1 VSKLFKTV
9 VFSLLLVVVVFSFAG
24 PVFAV
29 NLETNYPSI
38 PGVGSLEQ
46 GQELEDEGERAAF
59 YARYIFRLV
68 FYIVFGVCVAV
79 IIAGGVLYISASA
92 KPVAIVSAKAMI
104 QRALLGL
111 GILVASYLILYT
123 INPQL
128 LVMKFDVEEPGP
140 IDITSAVEAD
150 EPGEVEVYYLNP
162 TGIALQTLEGAA
174 EEMYHLSEDG
184 IPVSGT
190 LYYDNYYNPVI
201 AKTRPMVLAPRQGLF
216 ARIFNKIR
224 PMPVLASDPPDVA
237 PMIYQAELPLR
248 QTEQIVLEMISIVMG
263 DEKAGIIGLEELLQA
278 CKCGQ
283 SKHHTK

>member
-111 GILVASYLILYT
+111 GILVGSYLILYT
-123 INPQL
+123 INPEL
-128 LVMKFDVEEPGP
+128 LVLRTDLSQPEPVDISLLDASVER
-140 IDITSAVEAD
+140 
-150 EPGEVEVYYLNP
+150 GEVEVLYFNPTRTAWGTLEDAATEMYYLP
-162 TGIALQTLEGAA
+162 TGAVVVPGTVCRHAA
-174 EEMYHLSEDG
+174 D
-184 IPVSGT
+184 
-190 LYYDNYYNPVI
+190 
-201 AKTRPMVLAPRQGLF
+201 RQAF
-216 ARIFNKIR
+216 
-224 PMPVLASDPPDVA
+224 
-237 PMIYQAELPLR
+237 
-248 QTEQIVLEMISIVMG
+248 
-263 DEKAGIIGLEELLQA
+263 
-278 CKCGQ
+278 
-283 SKHHTK
+283 